1 MSYLP
6 ITTITTIE
14 RTLNLIEPLIE
25 PLSYGTTWRALVEM
39 TILGIAGGVLGCWVV
54 LYRLS
59 YGAES
64 LAHGM
69 LPGLVLAGL
78 IGVPLLIGGAAGIIL
93 AGVLVALATRVRV
106 SDPDTAVAVVVTTL
120 FGAGILIA
128 LSPSSPA
135 GVGELLFGN
144 LLGTTD
150 LQILLSAMAMAIV
163 LGILWLLHP
172 RLLAVGFDGDAG
184 GFARIPAGAVNVVL
198 LALISTTILVS
209 VQALGTLLVAAL
221 LVGPAASARLLV
233 ERMGSMIAISALI
246 ATLSGLAGVYASF
259 HLKTSAGAS
268 VVVFILISFVTAAAI
283 ATVRDRIPAQSQG

>member
-1 MSYLP
+1 MDLF
-6 ITTITTIE
+6 
-14 RTLNLIEPLIE
+14 EPLIE
-25 PLSYGTTWRALVEM
+25 PLSYGTTWRALIQM
-39 TILGIAGGVLGCWVV
+39 TILGVAGGVLGCWVV

-78 IGVPLLIGGAAGIIL
+78 VGLPLLLGGAIGIVVAGI
-93 AGVLVALATRVRV
+93 LVALATRVRM

-120 FGAGILIA
+120 FGGGILLA

-150 LQILLSAMAMAIV
+150 AQIALSALATVLILAIV
-163 LGILWLLHP
+163 WVLHP
-172 RLLAVGFDGDAG
+172 RLLAVGFDEDAG
-184 GFARIPAGAVNVVL
+184 GFARIPAGVINVIL
-198 LALISTTILVS
+198 LVLISVTILIS

-221 LVGPAASARLLV
+221 LVGPAATARLLTD
-233 ERMGSMIAISALI
+233 RMAPMITASASI
-246 ATLSGLAGVYASF
+246 VTVSGLAGIYASF
-259 HLKTSAGAS
+259 HLGTSAGAS
-268 VVVFILISFVTAAAI
+268 VVVFIVLFFVGA
-283 ATVRDRIPAQSQG
+283 ATVEAARGRFTAQRQG

>member
-1 MSYLP
+1 MDLF
-6 ITTITTIE
+6 
-14 RTLNLIEPLIE
+14 EPLIE
-25 PLSYGTTWRALVEM
+25 PLSYGTTWRALIQM
-39 TILGIAGGVLGCWVV
+39 TILGVAGGVLGCWVV

-78 IGVPLLIGGAAGIIL
+78 VGLPLLLGGAIGIVVAGI
-93 AGVLVALATRVRV
+93 LVALATRVRM

-120 FGAGILIA
+120 FGGGILLA

-150 LQILLSAMAMAIV
+150 AQIASSALATVLILAIV
-163 LGILWLLHP
+163 WVLHP
-172 RLLAVGFDGDAG
+172 RLLAVGFDEDAG
-184 GFARIPAGAVNVVL
+184 GFARIPAGVINVIL
-198 LALISTTILVS
+198 LVLISVTILIS

-221 LVGPAASARLLV
+221 LVGPAATARLLTD
-233 ERMGSMIAISALI
+233 RMAPMITASASI
-246 ATLSGLAGVYASF
+246 VTVSGLAGIYASF
-259 HLKTSAGAS
+259 HLGTSAGAS
-268 VVVFILISFVTAAAI
+268 VVVFIVLFFVGA
-283 ATVRDRIPAQSQG
+283 ATVEAARGRFTAQRQG

>member
-1 MSYLP
+1 MD
-6 ITTITTIE
+6 
-14 RTLNLIEPLIE
+14 LIE

-39 TILGIAGGVLGCWVV
+39 TILGITGGVLGCWVI

-78 IGVPLLIGGAAGIIL
+78 VGLPVLVGGAVGIIIAGI
-93 AGVLVALATRVRV
+93 LVAAATRIQV

-120 FGAGILIA
+120 FGAGILMA

-135 GVGELLFGN
+135 GIGELLFGN

-150 LQILLSAMAMAIV
+150 TQILISAVTMALV
-163 LGILWLLHP
+163 LAVVWLLHP

-184 GFARIPAGAVNVVL
+184 GFARIPTGAVNVIL
-198 LALISTTILVS
+198 LVLISTTILIS

-221 LVGPAASARLLV
+221 LVGPAAAARLLTGRIGPMV
-233 ERMGSMIAISALI
+233 ATSALL
-246 ATLSGLAGVYASF
+246 AALAGLAGIYASF

-268 VVVFILISFVTAAAI
+268 VVIFILIFFVAAAAI
-283 ATVRDRIPAQSQG
+283 GAARDRLPAQSRG

>member
-1 MSYLP
+1 V
-6 ITTITTIE
+6 IE
-14 RTLNLIEPLIE
+14 ALSE

-39 TILGIAGGVLGCWVV
+39 TILGITGGVLGCWVI

-78 IGVPLLIGGAAGIIL
+78 VGLPLLLGGAIGIIVAGI
-93 AGVLVALATRVRV
+93 LVAVATRVRL

-120 FGAGILIA
+120 FGAGILMA

-144 LLGTTD
+144 LLGTTNA
-150 LQILLSAMAMAIV
+150 QILTSAIATVIV
-163 LGILWLLHP
+163 LGLVWLLHP

-184 GFARIPAGAVNVVL
+184 GFTRIPPGVVTVIL
-198 LALISTTILVS
+198 LVLVSTTILVS

-221 LVGPAASARLLV
+221 LVGPAATARLLTR
-233 ERMGSMIAISALI
+233 RMGPMILSSALL
-246 ATLSGLAGVYASF
+246 ATLAGIAGIYCSF
-259 HLKTSAGAS
+259 HLKTAAGAS
-268 VVVFILISFVTAAAI
+268 VVLFILLFFLLAALAN
-283 ATVRDRIPAQSQG
+283 TVRSRIPTPGEG

>member
-1 MSYLP
+1 M
-6 ITTITTIE
+6 
-14 RTLNLIEPLIE
+14 NLAELLIE

-78 IGVPLLIGGAAGIIL
+78 VGLPLLLGGAVGIVV
-93 AGVLVALATRVRV
+93 AGVLVAVATRVRM

-120 FGAGILIA
+120 FGAGILLA
-128 LSPSSPA
+128 LSPSSPT

-150 LQILLSAMAMAIV
+150 AQILISAVATLVVVAI
-163 LGILWLLHP
+163 IWLLHP
-172 RLLAVGFDGDAG
+172 RLLAVGFDGDAA
-184 GFARIPAGAVNVVL
+184 GFARIPAAVVNVIL
-198 LALISTTILVS
+198 LVLISVTILVS

-221 LVGPAASARLLV
+221 LVGPAATARLLTR
-233 ERMGSMIAISALI
+233 RMLPMILTSAFV
-246 ATLSGLAGVYASF
+246 ASLSGLVGIYASF
-259 HLKTSAGAS
+259 HLKTAAGAS
-268 VVVFILISFVTAAAI
+268 VVVFILISFLIAAAI
-283 ATVRDRIPAQSQG
+283 SAVRVRFPAFGPG